1 MKILSQD
8 HPLFWHYVRFLQS
21 SSGYHSAQYSEL
33 NYRYYIQRPLDNG
46 TIIEACSFVI
56 LRNEVPIIA
65 FLSAVMID
73 SNGKRKLS
81 FGELPSTLIIGNI
94 EPSNVEIGEFIVR
107 MNSLNF
113 DNITLFDFLSENHLS
128 FYTQEL
134 LSNNSGSYNVLEYP
148 LVSLFKDSSILFSKI
163 RKSYKSLLNWG
174 ERELVVKKINSKNIQ
189 WKHFENFMRMHID
202 VSGKQTRS
210 EETWKLQHEMV
221 TKEEAFLLIGYLN
234 NKAISY
240 GFFPYNFK
248 SCYYGNS
255 VSLREYFDK
264 PIFHRLLWEAI
275 LYAKDLGCQYF
286 DISPMS
292 YDDDKLTDI
301 AKFKKGFG
309 ADVRLVLRVA
319 GNSSK
324 NSLEKNLQIRQ

>member
-1 MKILSQD
+1 
-8 HPLFWHYVRFLQS
+8 
-21 SSGYHSAQYSEL
+21 
-33 NYRYYIQRPLDNG
+33 
-46 TIIEACSFVI
+46 
-56 LRNEVPIIA
+56 
-65 FLSAVMID
+65 
-73 SNGKRKLS
+73 
-81 FGELPSTLIIGNI
+81 
-94 EPSNVEIGEFIVR
+94 